1 MSSDKRISELTLV
14 AANASGDMFPMVQGS
29 TTFKTTLAKIST
41 FLQGYLTASTSAKGV
56 VELATNAET
65 QTGSDTTRAVTPAG
79 LASVV
84 ASESL
89 AGLAEI
95 ATQGEA
101 DAGTDDAKII
111 TPLKLENFDKW
122 ATKEN
127 ILDTANT
134 ASGTNS
140 VTLNT
145 TSGVCTFTEIVVKNS
160 LANFTLNNNN
170 ITSNSVLDFE
180 IKYAGSGAPVVMY
193 YQTTANQVTFHIAN
207 LQLTGH
213 NADTDSDI
221 VIWFKIVG

>member
-14 AANASGDMFPMVQGS
+14 SANASGDMFPMVQGS

-89 AGLAEI
+89 AALAEI

-122 ATKEN
+122 ATKEPVLN
-127 ILDTANT
+127 TANAAT
-134 ASGTNS
+134 GTNS
-140 VTLNT
+140 VVLNT
-145 TSGVCTFTEIVVKNS
+145 TSGVCTFTQSVVKNS

-170 ITSNSVLDFE
+170 ITTNSVLDFE
-180 IKYAGSGAPVVMY
+180 IKYAGAGAPVVMY
-193 YQTTANQVTFHIAN
+193 YQTTPNQVTFHIAN

-213 NADTDSDI
+213 NADTDADI

>member
-41 FLQGYLTASTSAKGV
+41 FLQGYLTASTTAKGV
-56 VELATNAET
+56 VELATSAET

-101 DAGTDDAKII
+101 DGGADDTKII

-127 ILDTANT
+127 ILDTANA
-134 ASGTNS
+134 ASGNS
-140 VTLNT
+140 TVTLNAM
-145 TSGVCTFTEIVVKNS
+145 SGVCTFTQYVVKNS
-160 LANFTLNNNN
+160 LATFTLNNSN
-170 ITSNSVLDFE
+170 ITNNSVIDFE
-180 IKYAGSGAPVVMY
+180 IKYSGAGAPVVMHY
-193 YQTTANQVTFHIAN
+193 STTANQATFHIAN

-213 NADTDSDI
+213 NADTDANI